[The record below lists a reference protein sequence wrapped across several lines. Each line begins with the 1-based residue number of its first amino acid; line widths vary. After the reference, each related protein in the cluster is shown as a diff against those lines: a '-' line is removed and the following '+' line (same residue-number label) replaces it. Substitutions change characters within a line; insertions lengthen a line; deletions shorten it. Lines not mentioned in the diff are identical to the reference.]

1 MNTMLKALSVIALS
15 ALTAG
20 GVAYLSNNCPKKSAK
35 LQETVNTQIAQYIEK
50 NPHIIL
56 EKIAKSENF
65 GNTIKSFSTSSEEE
79 VAKTVTSYLEKNPDL
94 LGEYIRNNAPFIAN
108 SVLETDEFKNYIK
121 TPSTTSNEQAVND
134 ENTNQN
140 DENKIYRDNWEKL
153 TQNEI
158 TPFIGPK
165 DAKVT
170 VVEFFDFAC
179 GHCKSLA
186 PIIAEIAKNNPD
198 VKFVFQPLYF
208 MSEHS
213 NYASRVSFAAFQKG
227 KFLEVFEGVM
237 TLPNLTEEDINQI
250 LADEGLNIDEI
261 KTMTEEKTIR
271 RGVQDVDALSQVL
284 GINGVPMLIIN
295 GEPFYGRSY
304 QDLQNKINSLK

>member
-1 MNTMLKALSVIALS
+1 MNTALKALSVIALS

-20 GVAYLSNNCPKKSAK
+20 GVAYLSNNCPKKSVK

-79 VAKTVTSYLEKNPDL
+79 VSNIVTSYIQKNPEL
-94 LGEYIRNNAPFIAN
+94 LGEYIRNNASHIA
-108 SVLETDEFKNYIK
+108 SSILETEEFKNYA
-121 TPSTTSNEQAVND
+121 PSDTQTSNEEVTD
-134 ENTNQN
+134 EPQN

-153 TQNEI
+153 SQNDVV
-158 TPFIGPK
+158 PYIGPK

-250 LADEGLNIDEI
+250 LVDEGLNVDEI
-261 KTMTEEKTIR
+261 KAMTEEKTIR

>member
-1 MNTMLKALSVIALS
+1 MNTALKALSVIALS

-35 LQETVNTQIAQYIEK
+35 LQETINTQIAQYIEK

-79 VAKTVTSYLEKNPDL
+79 VANIVTSYIQKNPEL
-94 LGEYIRNNAPFIAN
+94 LGEYIRNNASHIA
-108 SVLETDEFKNYIK
+108 SSILETEEFKNYA
-121 TPSTTSNEQAVND
+121 PSNTQTSNEEATT
-134 ENTNQN
+134 ESQN

-153 TQNEI
+153 SQNDI
-158 TPFIGPK
+158 TPYIGPK

-186 PIIAEIAKNNPD
+186 PVIAELAKNNPD

-208 MSEHS
+208 MSDHS

-250 LADEGLNIDEI
+250 LVDEGLNVDEI